1 MAKTSYLGANV
12 TTTTDTFGEWVTR
25 TNQLVYDVGTIV
37 VTVGA
42 VATPNSTNH
51 TITSGNGYVNG
62 VFSANTLT
70 ATQGLRGGTVDTA
83 AKLVVSSNVEPSTNA
98 TLDFGADGTAWGNAY
113 FTNVRSYGDVEAS
126 YSSDIK
132 LKTDLKKMENA
143 LEVVNNLNGY
153 MFKWNTE
160 DYKKDSL
167 DLGVIA
173 QEVEKELPFL
183 VSENGNGNLAVKYQS
198 LIPLLIEAV
207 KDLSK
212 KVKDLEDKH
221 AT

>member
-12 TTTTDTFGEWVTR
+12 STSTDTFREWINR
-25 TNQLVYDVGTIV
+25 TNQLVYDAGTIV
-37 VTVGA
+37 VTIGA

-62 VFSANTLT
+62 TFSPNTL
-70 ATQGLRGGTVDTA
+70 AVTQSLRGGTVDTA
-83 AKLVVSSNVEPSTNA
+83 AVLTLGSNAVPSANVTHELGN
-98 TLDFGADGTAWGNAY
+98 TTMMFGNGY
-113 FTNVRSYGDVEAS
+113 FKNLISAGDVEAN

-132 LKTDLKKMENA
+132 LKADLRKMDNA
-143 LEVVNNLNGY
+143 LEVVKKINGY
-153 MFKWNTE
+153 MFKWNT
-160 DYKKDSL
+160 DDDKDGKE

-183 VSENGNGNLAVKYQS
+183 VSTNGNGNLAVKYQS

-207 KDLSK
+207 KELSNR
-212 KVKDLEDKH
+212 VEELENN
-221 AT
+221 